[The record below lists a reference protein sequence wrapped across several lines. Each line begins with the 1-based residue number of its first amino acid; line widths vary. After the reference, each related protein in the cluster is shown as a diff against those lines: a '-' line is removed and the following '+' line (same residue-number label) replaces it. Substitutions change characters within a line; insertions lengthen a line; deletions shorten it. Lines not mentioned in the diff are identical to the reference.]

1 MKKLLSLLLAVS
13 LLLTFAACDDE
24 EEAPD
29 RGTDPFNYFIDYQSE
44 SGWKYFSSTVK
55 NYSSDYKYLKVT
67 TFDSPANSNGTYRDV
82 SKITVKQDGSDDK
95 IFTYN
100 SDGLLTEYKIDRNT
114 TKFTFSDDS
123 SFEFTGGTG
132 SYNDDNMLAAL
143 NYTSGDVTEENV
155 YTYNDDSRLTKQTVS
170 TTDAG
175 YTDEDIYSISYE
187 DDYVKEFT
195 WNRNDNDLEKR
206 TFSFDRETKE
216 PVSCSIKTYTD
227 AGREDSSAKIEYE
240 YGDDGYVSKASLT
253 GTDLSGTDLDQTEEY
268 TWSENG
274 FLDKVVY
281 KDKKAG
287 TTITYDYEYS
297 KGVLLS
303 IKKDGSDYKTYEI
316 TER

>member
-29 RGTDPFNYFIDYQSE
+29 RGTDPFNYFIDYQSN
-44 SGWKYFSSTVK
+44 SGSKFSSPLI
-55 NYSSDYKYLKVT
+55 NNSSDCKYLKVT
-67 TFDSPANSNGTYRDV
+67 TFDNPANAYSTYRNV
-82 SKITVKQDGSDDK
+82 SKIVFKHAGFDDK
-95 IFTYN
+95 TFTYN

-123 SFEFTGGTG
+123 SFEFTGGNG
-132 SYNDDNMLAAL
+132 SYNDNNMIASL
-143 NYTSGDVTEENV
+143 NFDSNSESNS
-155 YTYNDDSRLTKQTVS
+155 YTYDSDNRLTKQTVNND
-170 TTDAG
+170 TNDLVYE
-175 YTDEDIYSISYE
+175 YTYN
-187 DDYVKEFT
+187 DDYLEEYTFT
-195 WNRNDNDLEKR
+195 LDGAVNTKKVFVFEREG
-206 TFSFDRETKE
+206 DRR
-216 PVSCSIKTYTD
+216 PIKCTITESGGTSTID
-227 AGREDSSAKIEYE
+227 YE
-240 YGDDGYVSKASLT
+240 YNDEGYVAKATLT
-253 GTDLSGTDLDQTEEY
+253 GTDLEQTEEY

-297 KGVLLS
+297 KGILLS